1 MQHIKTNTAL
11 VAIARQNARNLLGAK
26 SNSVLGHHTAGG
38 FSNRRTTNAS
48 NGTKLPGSR
57 IGQHSH
63 FSNTSGVSLVDKNNK
78 RTDFNTINSYRPRS
92 SPSANLMIN
101 NNNDNKSTKSYNSTS
116 YNNNTMSNSTSF
128 QQNPPEIFN
137 SSISGNSNGESPQ
150 QRNEVLALREF
161 NDQILRAKQRGL
173 PKDVERHFEEM
184 KRSGVR
190 PTTFTYNLILD
201 TIAAFRNDTN
211 RLDKLIQYFE
221 EMNKYNIP
229 PNLSTFTIMIKALCK
244 REIEVQSK
252 VYRLKKRLNTGNESR
267 DLNTQKTIDNLKDE
281 KCIEYAFKIFVQTKE
296 KPGYY
301 YESDLCDNVLRCLSS
316 HGKIEEGLAVFEYME
331 RRAIVTGLTFGY
343 LISMYSYAGDINSAL
358 ECFEEFKRIS
368 PNLPQKFEPMAI
380 YNQLMSAYIR
390 CDKVPEAINVLENIW
405 KETGNKADEWTYHY
419 LIRDLCD
426 YGHTKEAQIWFEK
439 MKSSEDLPKPFL
451 LIYDTLLLHYCAID
465 DYKNATN
472 IYNEM
477 IESNMTPKYTEMAG
491 YLTLTLK
498 HDPEGLLNLLDDM
511 FKYNQVT
518 DNGLTKEII
527 HQFVGAKK
535 PALALSAIIKII
547 ALTESLVSS
556 PSNRLSA
563 PPPNHEEMLLSLF
576 NHQDLSL
583 KDAIEAKFKLFENGF
598 RPMGNI
604 SNVIYER
611 YIMFKQ
617 RDQLSSQLVTLEN
630 QHVYALFD
638 NIISIWHY
646 SDPQDKT
653 ALFKKR
659 TFELLADLKKNGI
672 LLPYKI
678 FTKVHHFLLEIP
690 DNEGAER
697 WKKESSES
705 LSNNNNNNKNNNN
718 SNNNNNNNNNKV
730 DNVNN
735 AESSNNSN
743 NVSSAVNIGRQP
755 TITEINR
762 STQIAQMCKTHTIDS
777 AALMKEIHLML
788 ESDLLPTPEL
798 VSQAIRNLGKGKML
812 KESEELY
819 NLAIDFFQKL
829 DPSVSSNAIQWAR
842 NSMLISYASNNQL
855 DKAYE
860 IYNELFASGY
870 KPDANAYADLLVAEG
885 DRDPDEAATALKL
898 YGEIKQY
905 NIKPTLY
912 FYNVLISKLGKA
924 RKYDLVWE
932 AFKEMKGRRIQP
944 NSITYGALITACTR
958 VKSEERALMVLQEME
973 NSRFFQPRIGPY
985 NTMMQFYSWELR
997 DREKAL
1003 KYFGEIKRHQLQPS
1017 DHTYKLLID
1026 TYATIEPYDLPLALN
1041 VLEQMKQEGLAP
1053 QPTHFASLIYA
1064 YGCCQGDVQS
1074 ALNIFNDMRSVHN
1087 IRPDQNAYQALFDA
1101 LIANNRIGEAEEYYD
1116 VMLMQDDIK
1125 STPYIENLFIRGYG
1139 QLGQWEGAE
1148 TVFNN
1153 MVDLGDTKDR
1163 NAVAREPSTYE
1174 EMVKA
1179 YVISGQIEKAREVA
1193 SILELKDFP
1202 EIVKNN
1208 IADLLH

>member
-1 MQHIKTNTAL
+1 
-11 VAIARQNARNLLGAK
+11 
-26 SNSVLGHHTAGG
+26 
-38 FSNRRTTNAS
+38 
-48 NGTKLPGSR
+48 
-57 IGQHSH
+57 
-63 FSNTSGVSLVDKNNK
+63 
-78 RTDFNTINSYRPRS
+78 
-92 SPSANLMIN
+92 
-101 NNNDNKSTKSYNSTS
+101 
-116 YNNNTMSNSTSF
+116 MSNSTSF

-137 SSISGNSNGESPQ
+137 SSISGSSNNSGELSQ
-150 QRNEVLALREF
+150 QRNEILALREF

-201 TIAAFRNDTN
+201 TISAFRNDTN
-211 RLDKLIQYFE
+211 RLDRLIQYFE

-281 KCIEYAFKIFVQTKE
+281 KCIEYAYKLFVQTNE
-296 KPGYY
+296 RPGYY
-301 YESDLCDNVLRCLSS
+301 YESDLCDNILRCLSS
-316 HGKIEEGLAVFEYME
+316 HGKIEEGLTVFEYME

-343 LISMYSYAGDINSAL
+343 LISMYSYAGDITSAL

-390 CDKVPEAINVLENIW
+390 CNKIPESINVLENIW
-405 KETGNKADEWTYHY
+405 KETGNKPDEWTYHY

-439 MKSSEDLPKPFL
+439 MKSSDELPKPFL

-527 HQFVGAKK
+527 NQFVGAKK

-583 KDAIEAKFKLFENGF
+583 KDAVEAKFKLFENGF

-604 SNVIYER
+604 SNVIHER

-617 RDQLSSQLVTLEN
+617 RDQLPSQLSILEN
-630 QHVYALFD
+630 QHIYALFD

-653 ALFKKR
+653 ILFKKR
-659 TFELLADLKKNGI
+659 IFELLNDLKKNGI

-678 FTKVHHFLLEIP
+678 FTK
-690 DNEGAER
+690 
-697 WKKESSES
+697 
-705 LSNNNNNNKNNNN
+705 
-718 SNNNNNNNNNKV
+718 
-730 DNVNN
+730 
-735 AESSNNSN
+735 
-743 NVSSAVNIGRQP
+743 
-755 TITEINR
+755 
-762 STQIAQMCKTHTIDS
+762 IAQMCKTHTIDS
-777 AALMKEIHLML
+777 VALMKEIHLML

-812 KESEELY
+812 KEAEELY
-819 NLAIDFFQKL
+819 NLALDFFQKL
-829 DPSVSSNAIQWAR
+829 DPSVGNNAIQWAR

-855 DKAYE
+855 DKAYQ
-860 IYNELFASGY
+860 IYDDLFASGY

-898 YGEIKQY
+898 YSEIKQY

-1026 TYATIEPYDLPLALN
+1026 TYAIIEPYDLPLALN
-1041 VLEQMKQEGLAP
+1041 VLEQMRQEGLTP
-1053 QPTHFASLIYA
+1053 QPTHYASLIYA
-1064 YGCCQGDVQS
+1064 YGCCQRDVQN
-1074 ALNIFNDMRSVHN
+1074 ALKIFNDMRSVHN